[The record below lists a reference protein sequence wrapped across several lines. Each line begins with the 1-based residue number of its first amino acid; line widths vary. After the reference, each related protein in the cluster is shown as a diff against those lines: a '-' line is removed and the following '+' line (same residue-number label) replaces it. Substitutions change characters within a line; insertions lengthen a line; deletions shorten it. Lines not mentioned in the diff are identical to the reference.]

1 MYTIYLIIHFK
12 EITINYFRTMKV
24 DTKWY
29 LRLINQHSCELRFD
43 IKQIYLHMWLY
54 YQNYMEKVDL
64 GVLDKCNKMIG
75 FGQTIT
81 ETERF
86 YLIIRDDYLM
96 VGNLLLFIYYMYSS
110 D

>member
-1 MYTIYLIIHFK
+1 MFNFIHFR
-12 EITINYFRTMKV
+12 ETTMKV

-29 LRLINQHSCELRFD
+29 LCLINEHSCELRCE

-54 YQNYMEKVDL
+54 YEKYMEKVDL
-64 GVLDKCNKMIG
+64 GVLDTCNRMMG

-96 VGNLLLFIYYMYSS
+96 VLVMYYYLYIVCIIIVNYQ
-110 D
+110 